1 MYDSIKSEIVKAM
14 KEHNKER
21 LNVLRMVKAAVD
33 LEHIDKKVEIN
44 DELVLSV
51 VLKQVKMREDSIEQ
65 YSKTSRSD
73 LVEKETLE
81 LNILKEFLPKPLTD
95 SEVDELISEAIDE
108 IKPEGMKDMGKV
120 MGYLSPK
127 VKGRTDQKA
136 LSMKIKEYKKK

>member
-51 VLKQVKMREDSIEQ
+51 VLKQVKMRDDSIEQ

-73 LVEKETLE
+73 LVEKETTE

-136 LSMKIKEYKKK
+136 LSIKIKERLQ

>member
-1 MYDSIKSEIVKAM
+1 MYDSIKREIVKAM

-136 LSMKIKEYKKK
+136 LSMKIKERLQ

>member
-73 LVEKETLE
+73 LVEKEILE

-108 IKPEGMKDMGKV
+108 IKPESMKDMGKV

-136 LSMKIKEYKKK
+136 LSMKIKERLQ

>member
-21 LNVLRMVKAAVD
+21 LNVLRMVKASVD

-127 VKGRTDQKA
+127 VKSRTDQKA
-136 LSMKIKEYKKK
+136 LSMKIKERLQ

>member
-14 KEHNKER
+14 KEHDKER

-33 LEHIDKKVEIN
+33 LEHIDKKLEIN
-44 DELVLSV
+44 DELVLTV
-51 VLKQVKMREDSIEQ
+51 ILKQVKMREDSIEQ

-73 LVEKETLE
+73 LVEKETTE
-81 LNILKEFLPKPLTD
+81 LNTLKEFLPKPLTD
-95 SEVDELISEAIDE
+95 DEVDKLISEAIE
-108 IKPEGMKDMGKV
+108 KIKPEGMKDMGKV

-136 LSMKIKEYKKK
+136 LSMKIKERLK

>member
-33 LEHIDKKVEIN
+33 LEHIDKKVEIS

-73 LVEKETLE
+73 LVEKETME

-95 SEVDELISEAIDE
+95 SEVDELISEAIE
-108 IKPEGMKDMGKV
+108 KIKPEGMKDMGKV

-136 LSMKIKEYKKK
+136 LSMKIKERLQ

>member
-1 MYDSIKSEIVKAM
+1 MYDNIKSEIVKAM

-33 LEHIDKKVEIN
+33 LEHIDNKVEIN

-51 VLKQVKMREDSIEQ
+51 VLKQVKMRDDSIEQ

-73 LVEKETLE
+73 LVEKETME

-108 IKPEGMKDMGKV
+108 IKPEGMKDMGKI

-127 VKGRTDQKA
+127 VKGRTDQRA
-136 LSMKIKEYKKK
+136 LSMKIKERLQ

>member
-73 LVEKETLE
+73 LVEKETME

-136 LSMKIKEYKKK
+136 LSMKIKERLQ

>member
-14 KEHNKER
+14 KEHDKER

-65 YSKTSRSD
+65 YSKTARSD
-73 LVEKETLE
+73 LVEKETTE
-81 LNILKEFLPKPLTD
+81 RNTLKEFLPKPLTD
-95 SEVDELISEAIDE
+95 DEVDKLISEAIDE

-136 LSMKIKEYKKK
+136 LSIKIKERLK

>member
-95 SEVDELISEAIDE
+95 NEVDELISEAIDE

-136 LSMKIKEYKKK
+136 LSMKIKERLQ

>member
-1 MYDSIKSEIVKAM
+1 MYDSIKSEIVKEM

-136 LSMKIKEYKKK
+136 LSMKIKERLQ

>member
-1 MYDSIKSEIVKAM
+1 MYDSIKSEIIKAM

-51 VLKQVKMREDSIEQ
+51 VLKQVKMRDDSIEQ

-73 LVEKETLE
+73 LVEKETME

-95 SEVDELISEAIDE
+95 SEVDELISEAIE
-108 IKPEGMKDMGKV
+108 KIKPEGMKDMGKI

-136 LSMKIKEYKKK
+136 LSMKIKERLQ

>member
-51 VLKQVKMREDSIEQ
+51 VLKQVKMRDDSIEQ

-73 LVEKETLE
+73 LVEKETME

-108 IKPEGMKDMGKV
+108 IKPEGMKDMGKI

-136 LSMKIKEYKKK
+136 LSMKIKERLQ

>member
-51 VLKQVKMREDSIEQ
+51 VLKQVKMRDDSIEQ

-73 LVEKETLE
+73 LVEKETME
-81 LNILKEFLPKPLTD
+81 LSILKEFLPKPLTD

-136 LSMKIKEYKKK
+136 LSMKIKERLQ

>member
-1 MYDSIKSEIVKAM
+1 MYYIIKSEIVKAM

-21 LNVLRMVKAAVD
+21 LNVLRMVKASVD

-136 LSMKIKEYKKK
+136 LSMKIKERLQ

>member
-1 MYDSIKSEIVKAM
+1 MYDSIKSEIVRAM
-14 KEHNKER
+14 KEHDKER

-33 LEHIDKKVEIN
+33 LEHIDKKLEIN
-44 DELVLSV
+44 DELVLTV

-73 LVEKETLE
+73 LVEKETTE
-81 LNILKEFLPKPLTD
+81 LNTLKEFLPKPLTD
-95 SEVDELISEAIDE
+95 DEVDKLISEAIEE

-136 LSMKIKEYKKK
+136 LSIKIKERLK

>member
-14 KEHNKER
+14 KEHDKER

-65 YSKTSRSD
+65 YSKTARSD
-73 LVEKETLE
+73 LVEKETTE
-81 LNILKEFLPKPLTD
+81 LNTLKEFLPKPLTD
-95 SEVDELISEAIDE
+95 DEVDKLISEAIDE

-136 LSMKIKEYKKK
+136 LSIKIKERLK

>member
-1 MYDSIKSEIVKAM
+1 M

-21 LNVLRMVKAAVD
+21 LNVLRMVKASVD

-127 VKGRTDQKA
+127 VKCRTDQKA
-136 LSMKIKEYKKK
+136 LSMKIKERLQ

>member
-21 LNVLRMVKAAVD
+21 LNVLRMVKASVD

-108 IKPEGMKDMGKV
+108 IKLEGMKDMGKV

-136 LSMKIKEYKKK
+136 LSMKIKERLQ

>member
-33 LEHIDKKVEIN
+33 LEHIDNKVEIN

-51 VLKQVKMREDSIEQ
+51 VLKQVKMRDDSIEQ

-73 LVEKETLE
+73 LVEKETME

-108 IKPEGMKDMGKV
+108 IKPEGMKDMGKI

-136 LSMKIKEYKKK
+136 LSMKIKERLQ

>member
-14 KEHNKER
+14 KEHDKER

-44 DELVLSV
+44 DELVLAV

-73 LVEKETLE
+73 LVEKETAE
-81 LNILKEFLPKPLTD
+81 LNTLKEFLPKPLTD
-95 SEVDELISEAIDE
+95 DEVDKLISEAIEE

-136 LSMKIKEYKKK
+136 LSMKIKERLK

>member
-1 MYDSIKSEIVKAM
+1 MYDSIKSERVKAM

-73 LVEKETLE
+73 LVEKETME

-108 IKPEGMKDMGKV
+108 IKPEGMKDMGKI

-136 LSMKIKEYKKK
+136 LSIKIKERLQ

>member
-127 VKGRTDQKA
+127 VKGRTAQKA
-136 LSMKIKEYKKK
+136 LSMKIKERLQ

>member
-14 KEHNKER
+14 KEHDKER

-44 DELVLSV
+44 DELVLTV

-73 LVEKETLE
+73 LVEKETTE

-95 SEVDELISEAIDE
+95 SEVDELISEAIE
-108 IKPEGMKDMGKV
+108 KIKPEGMKDMGKV

-136 LSMKIKEYKKK
+136 LSMKIKERLK

>member
-1 MYDSIKSEIVKAM
+1 MYDSIKREIVKAM

-136 LSMKIKEYKKK
+136 LSIKIKERLQ

>member
-33 LEHIDKKVEIN
+33 LEHIDNKVEIN
-44 DELVLSV
+44 DVLVLSV
-51 VLKQVKMREDSIEQ
+51 VLKQVKMRDDSIEQ

-73 LVEKETLE
+73 LVEKETME

-108 IKPEGMKDMGKV
+108 IKPEGMKDMGKI

-136 LSMKIKEYKKK
+136 LSMKIKERLQ

>member
-95 SEVDELISEAIDE
+95 SEVDELISEAIEE

-136 LSMKIKEYKKK
+136 LSIKIKERLQ

>member
-21 LNVLRMVKAAVD
+21 LNVLRMVKASVD

-81 LNILKEFLPKPLTD
+81 LNILKEFLLKPLTD

-108 IKPEGMKDMGKV
+108 IKPESMKDMGKV

-136 LSMKIKEYKKK
+136 LSMKIKERLQ

>member
-73 LVEKETLE
+73 LVEKETME

-108 IKPEGMKDMGKV
+108 IKPESMKDMGKV

-136 LSMKIKEYKKK
+136 LSMKIKERLQ

>member
-21 LNVLRMVKAAVD
+21 LNVLRMVKASVD

-73 LVEKETLE
+73 LVEKETME
-81 LNILKEFLPKPLTD
+81 LSILKEFLPKPLTD

-120 MGYLSPK
+120 MGVAS
-127 VKGRTDQKA
+127 KA
-136 LSMKIKEYKKK
+136 LAGRAEGRMISETVKRLLN

>member
-21 LNVLRMVKAAVD
+21 LNVLRMVKASVD

-108 IKPEGMKDMGKV
+108 IKPEGMKDMGKI

-136 LSMKIKEYKKK
+136 LSIKIKERLQ

>member
-21 LNVLRMVKAAVD
+21 LSVLRMVKAAVD

-136 LSMKIKEYKKK
+136 LSMKIKERLQ

>member
-14 KEHNKER
+14 KEHDKER

-33 LEHIDKKVEIN
+33 LEHIDKKIEIN
-44 DELVLSV
+44 DELVLTV

-73 LVEKETLE
+73 LVEKETTE

-95 SEVDELISEAIDE
+95 SEVDELISEAITE

-127 VKGRTDQKA
+127 VKGRTDRKA
-136 LSMKIKEYKKK
+136 LSIKIKERLQ

>member
-33 LEHIDKKVEIN
+33 LEHIDNKVEIN

-51 VLKQVKMREDSIEQ
+51 VLKQVKMRDDSIEQ

-73 LVEKETLE
+73 LVEKETME

-95 SEVDELISEAIDE
+95 SEVDELISEAIEE
-108 IKPEGMKDMGKV
+108 IKPEGMKDMGKI

-136 LSMKIKEYKKK
+136 LSMKIKERLQ

>member
-51 VLKQVKMREDSIEQ
+51 VLEQVKMREDSIEQ

-120 MGYLSPK
+120 MDTYHLK
-127 VKGRTDQKA
+127 
-136 LSMKIKEYKKK
+136 